1 MHSLYVPFFRPML
14 AFVLVAAPAALA
26 ATTTGGH
33 GALSLPRESP
43 AALGFAPKGLDRV
56 EKFIRGEID
65 AKHYAGAVWL
75 VARDG
80 KIAAHGASGLRDV
93 DGNLPMTEDTI
104 FRIFSMTKPVTV
116 VAAMTLIEEGRLTL
130 DDPVA
135 RYLPALAKPRVFVG
149 GTADAPQLVAA
160 ERRVTWEFQLYGWG
174 DSIRSH
180 SGGEPACKRRPQHRM
195 ASRANSFPLRS
206 GALWRARRH
215 LRAERR

>member
-1 MHSLYVPFFRPML
+1 ML

-104 FRIFSMTKPVTV
+104 FVRFP
-116 VAAMTLIEEGRLTL
+116 
-130 DDPVA
+130 
-135 RYLPALAKPRVFVG
+135 LA
-149 GTADAPQLVAA
+149 
-160 ERRVTWEFQLYGWG
+160 
-174 DSIRSH
+174 
-180 SGGEPACKRRPQHRM
+180 RRPAITPGSQIKIGSSVPPRTR
-195 ASRANSFPLRS
+195 ASSAAAISA
-206 GALWRARRH
+206 G
-215 LRAERR
+215 